1 MQEAKMIHR
10 RSSRPFSTIAAAVGL
25 AALALLAV
33 AETAPSARAAPPPEY
48 TITDLGVLPGGT
60 ASSGRAVGYYAV
72 VAGKADDGAGHFQA
86 FYTLGGSGPL
96 TLIPPLPGYSDGQ
109 ADGLNDSFFLPIV
122 VGWSYN
128 PIVEGVFPSRFCQRL
143 RFRL

>member
-1 MQEAKMIHR
+1 MQEAKMFQH
-10 RSSRPFSTIAAAVGL
+10 RSSRPFSTVAAAVGL
-25 AALALLAV
+25 TALALFTV
-33 AETAPSARAAPPPEY
+33 AGTAPAARAAPPEY

-60 ASSGRAVGYYAV
+60 ASAGRAVGYYAV
-72 VAGKADDGAGHFQA
+72 VAGKADDGTGHFQA

-109 ADGLNDSFFLPIV
+109 ADGLNDSFFVPIV

-128 PIVEGVFPSRFCQRL
+128 PLVDSVFPARAFV
-143 RFRL
+143 